1 VDSAEVEFAI
11 AQRLAVL
18 AQLSFVAH
26 RDVVATLPA
35 IRSFGADSAI
45 KWLATAEALFSHDR
59 EAGKAFIR
67 GSKEAARAFR
77 GVEPWCAHAQCFTA
91 WRGSG
96 SAVQAFMDALPAAA
110 AVGPAVDSWAR
121 IGLDWCAR
129 HLDSGRAYFETPVGT
144 LLGAGDVNDLRQL
157 LAPAIELCSERGLAL
172 GYYLPG
178 ALRVRML
185 AGTASVGPWARQGG
199 DIMKSGRNRGELFFA
214 LASEESRAA
223 LLEHLPGFQPLAHER
238 LLQILLAVWFGQS
251 FDLKQSDWMPGSGRP
266 FIETDGRSLFLPAV
280 LSSREE
286 ALVAVWHAAGHLAF
300 GTFEQKAIKELFQ
313 AAGLMHPPLDPDQAI
328 SWRPLFLPYGEDQAR
343 FEVLF
348 DLCED
353 LRVDALIHR
362 CIPGYLQQL
371 QTFSDGSV
379 AANAVPYRRFVRHA
393 WHGLADPGV
402 RDQRL
407 APLWAPEARP
417 IDAFL
422 VARVLYASGEFPVLA
437 ANECSDAYPPAHG
450 PNAARPIY
458 PRGFRET
465 GPARAANPDVG
476 AEKRDGQSEA
486 SRRPPKETQGS
497 DPDLEIPPEDTA
509 GAGGRIGVGLPQPA
523 RLTGRRR
530 TRTFLASGRAYPEW
544 DYRER
549 RFRARWA
556 YVQERALD
564 ERDPGEAA
572 RLVAMHRQ
580 TLRRLKRAI
589 EAQKPRRLAPRKRQ
603 LDGEDLDLAAT
614 VDFVALRRAGLAPR
628 PEIYCQRLPRRRDLA
643 VLLLADLSTSIM
655 ERLPDGA
662 RIVDRIRAALLLF
675 AESLEEI
682 GDPYAIAGF
691 ASKYRD
697 QVSYYPIKEFDETLD
712 ARARAVIGG
721 LSGRL
726 ATRMGAAIR
735 HALARFDQASTSRR
749 LLLLLSDGRPADYDD
764 GGDPRYL
771 EEDTR
776 VAIKEC
782 TDRGVH
788 PFCITLD
795 PRGGDYLKHIF
806 GDGHYLV
813 IGRLSELPAELPRI
827 YLRLRAA

>member
-1 VDSAEVEFAI
+1 MDSAEDELVI
-11 AQRLAVL
+11 AQHLAAL
-18 AQLSFVAH
+18 PQMSFVAH
-26 RDVVATLPA
+26 RDAVATLPA
-35 IRSFGADSAI
+35 IRPFGADSAI
-45 KWLATAEALFSHDR
+45 KWLATVEALFSHDR

-67 GSKEAARAFR
+67 GSEEAARAFH
-77 GVEPWCAHAQCFTA
+77 GLDPWCAHAQRFSA

-96 SAVQAFMDALPAAA
+96 PAVQAFMAALPAV
-110 AVGPAVDSWAR
+110 AVFGSAVDSWAT

-129 HLDSGRAYFETPVGT
+129 HMDSGRAYFATPVSA
-144 LLGAGDVNDLRQL
+144 LLGEGDVDDLRQL
-157 LAPAIELCSERGLAL
+157 LVPALELCGERGLAL
-172 GYYLPG
+172 GHYLPG
-178 ALRVRML
+178 ALRVRSL
-185 AGTASVGPWARQGG
+185 AGTAAVGSWARQGG
-199 DIMKSGRNRGELFFA
+199 DVLKSGRNRGEAFFA
-214 LASEESRAA
+214 LASEESRAV
-223 LLEHLPGFQPLAHER
+223 LLEHLPGFRPLAHER

-251 FDLKQSDWMPGSGRP
+251 VDLREGDWMPGSGRP

-280 LSSREE
+280 LGSREE
-286 ALVAVWHAAGHLAF
+286 ALVAVWHAGGHLTF
-300 GTFEQKAIKELFQ
+300 GTFEQRAIEELFQ
-313 AAGLMHPPLDPDQAI
+313 AAGLTHPLLDPDQAI
-328 SWRPLFLPYGEDQAR
+328 TWRPLFLPYGEDLLR

-362 CIPGYLQQL
+362 CIPGYLQRL
-371 QTFSDGSV
+371 QALPDGSV
-379 AANAVPYRRFVRHA
+379 APNAMPYRRFVRHA
-393 WHGLADPGV
+393 WHGLADHGV
-402 RDQRL
+402 LDQRL
-407 APLWAPEARP
+407 APLWAPKARL

-422 VARVLYASGEFPVLA
+422 VARVLYSSGEFPTLD
-437 ANECSDAYPPAHG
+437 ANERADAYPCAHG

-458 PRGFRET
+458 PKGFQQT
-465 GPARAANPDVG
+465 GPGPIADLDVG
-476 AEKRDGQSEA
+476 AEKRDGRRET
-486 SRRPPKETQGS
+486 SRRAPQEAQGG
-497 DPDLEIPPEDTA
+497 DRDLEIPPEDTA
-509 GAGGRIGVGLPQPA
+509 GAGGRVGVGLPQPA
-523 RLTGRRR
+523 RLTGRMR
-530 TRTFLASGRAYPEW
+530 TRSLHGGGHAYPEW
-544 DYRER
+544 DYRQR

-556 YVQERALD
+556 YVQERVLD
-564 ERDPGEAA
+564 ECDPAEAS
-572 RLVAMHRQ
+572 RLVATHQQ
-580 TLRRLKRAI
+580 TLKRLKRAI

-603 LDGEDLDLAAT
+603 LEGEDLDLAAT

-655 ERLPDGA
+655 ERLPDGV

-697 QVSYYPIKEFDETLD
+697 QVSYYPIKEFNETLSAH
-712 ARARAVIGG
+712 ARAIIGG

-735 HALARFDQASTSRR
+735 HALTRFDQASAPRR

-776 VAIKEC
+776 LALKEC

-795 PRGGDYLKHIF
+795 PRGGDYLKRIF

-813 IGRLSELPAELPRI
+813 IDRLSDLPAELPRI